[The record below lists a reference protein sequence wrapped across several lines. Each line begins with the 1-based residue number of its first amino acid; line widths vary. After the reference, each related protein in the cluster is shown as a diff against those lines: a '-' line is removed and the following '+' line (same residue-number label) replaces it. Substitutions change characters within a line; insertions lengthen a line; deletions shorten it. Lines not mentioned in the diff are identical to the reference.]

1 MLGRSQSCGEL
12 VGAQLKQIGDE
23 EKATR
28 AGGGEPTFEQGGDV
42 MFDIV
47 PGDDTWPRLAG
58 AVEDFDL
65 FWSQESGRKGLRD
78 QPFFL
83 ARL

>member
-1 MLGRSQSCGEL
+1 
-12 VGAQLKQIGDE
+12 
-23 EKATR
+23 
-28 AGGGEPTFEQGGDV
+28 

-47 PGDDTWPRLAG
+47 PGDDAWTRLAG

-83 ARL
+83 ARP